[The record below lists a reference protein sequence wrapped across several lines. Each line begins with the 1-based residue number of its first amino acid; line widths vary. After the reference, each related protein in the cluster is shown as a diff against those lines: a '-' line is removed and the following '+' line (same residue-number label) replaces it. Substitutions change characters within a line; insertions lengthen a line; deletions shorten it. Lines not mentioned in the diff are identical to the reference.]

1 MNRFSKACLL
11 VITLSLSVIALRP
24 IVIPQP
30 ALAASPHYQYVVIAV
45 SATDFEMQKELDK
58 HASERWELV
67 SPLYT
72 DRVYLI
78 FRKEAR

>member
-1 MNRFSKACLL
+1 MALIS
-11 VITLSLSVIALRP
+11 ISLSIIALRP

-45 SATDFEMQKELDK
+45 SATDFEMQKELDQ

>member
-30 ALAASPHYQYVVIAV
+30 ALAASPHYQYVVVIV
-45 SATDFEMQKELDK
+45 SAFEMQKELDK
-58 HASERWELV
+58 QASEGWELV

-72 DRVYLI
+72 DRLYLI